1 MVGRADAGNHCVP
14 RRADAGGSGDRA
26 EGCLQA
32 DQPLQADGR
41 GDHSLFASWCQ

>member
-1 MVGRADAGNHCVP
+1 VGRADAGDHCVP
-14 RRADAGGSGDRA
+14 GWADAGRPGDRA

-41 GDHSLFASWCQ
+41 GDHSFFASWRQ